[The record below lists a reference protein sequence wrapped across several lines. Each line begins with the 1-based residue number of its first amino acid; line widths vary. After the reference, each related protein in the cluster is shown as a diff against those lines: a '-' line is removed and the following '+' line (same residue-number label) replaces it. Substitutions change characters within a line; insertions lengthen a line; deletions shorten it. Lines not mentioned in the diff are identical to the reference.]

1 MLREMTTGGGGF
13 ASSQDADSE
22 GEEGRFFSWTPER
35 LRAVLGPA
43 LGAQAALWYGVREGG
58 NFEGGAS
65 VLSRP
70 EPAER
75 AAAQLGLEVGSLVAA
90 MREARVRLFE
100 ARARRV
106 PPATDD
112 KVLAA
117 WNGLAISALA
127 QAAQVLG
134 EPRYGAAA
142 ARAAE
147 FLWSSMRSTEGRLLA
162 TSRAGR
168 AHIVAGLDDHAFLLQ
183 GLLDLYETDFDPVWL
198 ERAAA
203 LELEIEVRFAD
214 TEHDGFYTTA
224 EGQDDLIARLKGPQD
239 GALPSGNA
247 VQALNL
253 LRLAE
258 LTGASAL
265 AERAQR
271 TILAQAELLN
281 RYPAAFGQ
289 MLIAIDF
296 LQRGPLEVVLAG
308 RPGEAGFEALLRELR
323 SRFLP
328 SRVVAATHPR
338 ADPERIPLLRGRST
352 PGRAA
357 LAHVCRNYACRAPV
371 SEPAAL
377 RQELESA
384 SAG

>member
-1 MLREMTTGGGGF
+1 
-13 ASSQDADSE
+13 
-22 GEEGRFFSWTPER
+22 
-35 LRAVLGPA
+35 
-43 LGAQAALWYGVREGG
+43 
-58 NFEGGAS
+58 
-65 VLSRP
+65 
-70 EPAER
+70 
-75 AAAQLGLEVGSLVAA
+75 
-90 MREARVRLFE
+90 
-100 ARARRV
+100 
-106 PPATDD
+106 
-112 KVLAA
+112 
-117 WNGLAISALA
+117 
-127 QAAQVLG
+127 
-134 EPRYGAAA
+134 
-142 ARAAE
+142 
-147 FLWSSMRSTEGRLLA
+147 MRSAEGRLLA

-168 AHIVAGLDDHAFLLQ
+168 AHIAAGLDDHVFVLQ
-183 GLLDLYETDFDPVWL
+183 GLLDLYETDFDPAWL

-203 LELEIEVRFAD
+203 LELEIEAHFAD
-214 TEHDGFYTTA
+214 REHDGFYTTA

-265 AERAQR
+265 AQRAQR

-289 MLIAIDF
+289 MLIAVDF

-338 ADPERIPLLRGRST
+338 ADPERIPLLRGRSA

-384 SAG
+384 SSG